1 MVIQCEQCRTKFR
14 LDDEKVS
21 ERGVKV
27 RCAKCRH
34 VFTVR
39 KEQEPAT
46 MSAEPAVAVAS
57 AAAFAES
64 VAAPPADSFDMG
76 QTDAAAAGEFDFGDV
91 SFSTEAKA
99 ATVQDVAFSD
109 KTVVMPPRAA
119 AEPTV
124 DLGFDFGEAR
134 SSSTPAAEPVVEFD
148 FGEPPKG
155 PTVVDDP
162 GLADFDFGDVA
173 PSAAASQT
181 AAFDLGDLGSLA
193 DAAPAAATR
202 SDSQGFS
209 FDDAVPQTADPAA
222 SFDLSG
228 VDFTRSEQPAS
239 ATTPTVAAF
248 SLEDLDLS
256 ADATQ
261 IAMDSTATASSGTL
275 FEPVDDVVASRQVA
289 AASDITFD
297 LPTGQEEAPPP
308 LSISSR
314 KRQGSTISI
323 LVAVITVVVVAVLG
337 FVAYT
342 FISDGP
348 KALSLLGGAPATAED
363 GKITV
368 QNVKA
373 YFVSTSASGELLVI
387 TGEALN
393 TYKKPRAALQVKG
406 VVFGATNQPVATRTV
421 YAGNML
427 TREQLME
434 MPSDKIEAAMN
445 NQFGDSLVNMEV
457 QPGKTIPFTI
467 VIINPPT
474 EGKEFA
480 VESVGSTVAASTK

>member
-64 VAAPPADSFDMG
+64 VAAPPADSFDTG

-91 SFSTEAKA
+91 SFTTEANA
-99 ATVQDVAFSD
+99 ATAQDVTFSD

-119 AEPTV
+119 AEPAA
-124 DLGFDFGEAR
+124 DFGFDFGEAR
-134 SSSTPAAEPVVEFD
+134 SSSTPAAEPAVEFD
-148 FGEPPKG
+148 FGEPSKN
-155 PTVVDDP
+155 TAVADDP
-162 GLADFDFGDVA
+162 GLTGFDFGDVA
-173 PSAAASQT
+173 PSAASSQ
-181 AAFDLGDLGSLA
+181 AATFDLGDLGSLA

-209 FDDAVPQTADPAA
+209 FDDAVPQTADSAA

-261 IAMDSTATASSGTL
+261 IALDSTATASSGTL
-275 FEPVDDVVASRQVA
+275 FEPVEDAVASRQVA
-289 AASDITFD
+289 AAPDITFD
-297 LPTGQEEAPPP
+297 LLAGQEEAPP

-314 KRQGSTISI
+314 KRQSSTTSI
-323 LVAVITVVVVAVLG
+323 LIAVIAVVVAVLS

-348 KALSLLGGAPATAED
+348 KALSLLGGAPASVDD

-445 NQFGDSLVNMEV
+445 NQFGDSLANMEV

>member
-39 KEQEPAT
+39 KEQEPAM
-46 MSAEPAVAVAS
+46 MSAEPAVAV
-57 AAAFAES
+57 AES
-64 VAAPPADSFDMG
+64 VAAPPADSFDTG
-76 QTDAAAAGEFDFGDV
+76 QTDVAAAGEFDFGDV

-99 ATVQDVAFSD
+99 ATAQDVTFSD

-119 AEPTV
+119 AEPTD

-155 PTVVDDP
+155 PAVVDDP
-162 GLADFDFGDVA
+162 GLADFDFGDVT

-202 SDSQGFS
+202 GDSEGFS
-209 FDDAVPQTADPAA
+209 FDDAVPQTADSAA

-228 VDFTRSEQPAS
+228 VDFTRSEQSAS

-275 FEPVDDVVASRQVA
+275 FEPVEDAVASRQVTA
-289 AASDITFD
+289 APDITFD
-297 LPTGQEEAPPP
+297 LPTGQEEAPP

-323 LVAVITVVVVAVLG
+323 LIAVITVVVVAVLG

-348 KALSLLGGAPATAED
+348 KALSLLGGAPASVDD

-373 YFVSTSASGELLVI
+373 YFVSTSTSGELLVI